1 MPAYPSAY
9 VEYDFQNPATYSGSG
24 NTVYDLQSNVNLEVI
39 SGAWVSGSPNYWD
52 LNSTTELRNTNP
64 GAGFA
69 STVFTVNC
77 WYYYD
82 TPIAAY
88 SSVWGIGLD
97 GLGTMPVLS
106 VPQVGNSNIQW
117 SFGQGFI
124 DAGVV
129 SGWNLFT
136 FWSNATDTE
145 LYLNG
150 AFVNT
155 VNFVGSISSPYTIRL
170 GCASNSSN
178 AAYQPAEGR
187 LGAWSYYNTALTA
200 GNISDI
206 YDAQAGQY
214 GLGPGPY
221 QGRVGGRQFNQG
233 FNG

>member
-9 VEYDFQNPATYSGSG
+9 VEYDFQNPSTYSGSG
-24 NTVYDLQSNVNLEVI
+24 NTIYDLQSNVNLDKI
-39 SGAWVSGSPNYWD
+39 SGTWVSGTPNYWD

-69 STVFTVNC
+69 SSVFTVNC
-77 WYYYD
+77 WYFYD
-82 TPIAAY
+82 TPMDSY

-97 GLGTMPVLS
+97 GSGTMPVLS

-117 SFGQGFI
+117 SFGQGLI

-136 FWSNATDTE
+136 FWCNGTDTK

-150 AFVNT
+150 SFVNT
-155 VNFVGSISSPYTIRL
+155 ANYVGSIASPYTIRL
-170 GCASNSSN
+170 GCASNASN
-178 AAYQPAEGR
+178 AFYQPAEGR
-187 LGAWSYYNTALTA
+187 LGAWAYYNSALTA
-200 GNISDI
+200 GNITDI
-206 YDAQAGQY
+206 YNDQSSQY
-214 GLGPGPY
+214 IAPPPY
-221 QGRVGGRQFNQG
+221 VGIVGGRQFAQG